1 MSATRV
7 RPSLESFGVGIGC
20 PATGQFTSLD
30 TGNLENVAEVPRR
43 SNVSDMNFDYVVVG
57 GGIVG
62 LTVAREIAGRSMGS
76 VAVFEKEP
84 RLGAHGSGRNSGVI
98 HAGIYYKPA
107 TLRAQICR
115 DGARRMREYAAERDV
130 CWKKSGKV
138 IVATTA
144 AAVGQID
151 VLLERALANGIRVER
166 IGSDELSRLEPEA
179 RTHEVALH
187 SPDTAVIDP
196 LEVLAELRADL
207 GMAGVTVRVGCGVTG
222 IDESSR
228 TVRTAEG
235 PVGFGTLINAAG
247 LHADRVAR
255 SMGVGRAYQIM
266 AFRGAYRELAPAAA
280 GRFRGSV
287 YPTPDLR
294 MPFLGVHITPDPR
307 GRVFVGPTAMPA
319 LGREHYGKIAGL
331 DPVEAAR
338 TATALGLMLATNRN
352 GMRGLVRAEMRRYSA
367 AGFLREARAL
377 APGLRAEDI
386 GRVCKIGLRAQLVNR
401 KTREL
406 VDDYVFE
413 RTKHSLHVLNATSPA
428 FSSAFALA
436 EMIVDEL

>member
-1 MSATRV
+1 MSRNRTV
-7 RPSLESFGVGIGC
+7 SF
-20 PATGQFTSLD
+20 LD
-30 TGNLENVAEVPRR
+30 KNNGENVAEV
-43 SNVSDMNFDYVVVG
+43 SDVGNVSGMNFDYLVVG

-62 LTVAREIAGRSMGS
+62 LTVAREIANRSMGS

-98 HAGIYYKPA
+98 HAGIYYRPH

-115 DGARRMREYAAERDV
+115 DGARRMREYAAERNL

-138 IVATTA
+138 IVATTPH
-144 AAVGQID
+144 AVGQID
-151 VLLERALANGIRVER
+151 VLLERATANGIRVEK
-166 IGSDELSRLEPEA
+166 IGQDELSRLEPEA
-179 RTHEVALH
+179 RTHEAALH

-196 LEVLAELRADL
+196 LDVLSELRADL
-207 GMAGVTVRVGCGVTG
+207 ERAGVTVRVGVAVTG

-228 TVRTAEG
+228 AARAG
-235 PVGFGTLINAAG
+235 SSAVGFGTLINAAG

-266 AFRGAYRELAPAAA
+266 AFRGAYRELVPAAA

-319 LGREHYGKIAGL
+319 LGREHYGRISGL
-331 DPVEAAR
+331 NPVEAVR
-338 TATALGLMLATNRN
+338 TAAALGSMLAADRN
-352 GMRGLVRAEMRRYSA
+352 GMRGLVRAEVRRYSA

-377 APGLRAEDI
+377 APGLQAGDI
-386 GRVCKIGLRAQLVNR
+386 GRVCKVGLRAQLVDRN
-401 KTREL
+401 TREL
-406 VDDYVFE
+406 VDDYVLE